1 MISTGVYGFPKDKA
15 LQIAVSVFSQFLTEN
30 EMEIILVVFDK
41 RSFQLSGQIVGNIDS
56 YIDANYVR
64 EIHRKEY
71 PLRSRRSTR
80 IKELAEEDWYDAIK
94 TIKTADLNGKIVALF
109 GCGDSESYCDTF
121 CDGMGVIYDQL
132 KNSGCTFVGA
142 VSADGYSYSSSIA
155 IIDGKFV
162 GLALD
167 DVNESG
173 KTEERIN
180 SWVEEIKKNL

>member
-1 MISTGVYGFPKDKA
+1 MKKMGIIYGSSTGTCES
-15 LQIAVSVFSQFLTEN
+15 IAQTIAEKLGVASVD
-30 EMEIILVVFDK
+30 V
-41 RSFQLSGQIVGNIDS
+41 
-56 YIDANYVR
+56 IDASKITTEKVGGYD
-64 EIHRKEY
+64 I
-71 PLRSRRSTR
+71 LLLGTSTWG
-80 IKELAEEDWYDAIK
+80 DGAIK
-94 TIKTADLNGKIVALF
+94 TVKTADLNGKIVALF

-142 VSADGYSYSSSIA
+142 VPADEYSYSSSIA
-155 IIDGKFV
+155 VIDGKFV